1 MAVGRISGPL
11 LKSNL
16 VRNGINLA
24 FETDLLYLDV
34 NNNRIGINNS
44 NPQYELD
51 VSGTTR
57 STDIRI
63 TNKLDVGNLTLDG
76 NTITSDTG
84 QIFLG
89 TADNVVYHSRAL
101 VDSLKFEGN
110 KISTIDSNA
119 NLEFTPN
126 GSGSVNVNSNLN
138 VTGNIHATGN
148 ISADGDIILGD
159 ADTDTITFNGEIASD
174 IIPDATNTYN
184 LGSATKRWNEVYVRN
199 FNASNINTNSI
210 SVSGVNDLT
219 NTPGNTIYVAEN
231 GLDTNNGIHPADPF
245 TSVKHALSQ
254 ASAGDMVYINAGE
267 YEEVFPLE
275 VPVGVTVRGAGLR
288 AVTIKPTSDTRY
300 NNAFLLNGESTVE
313 ELTVKDFF
321 SGGNFHVVTD
331 LPANN
336 QLTFNIG
343 TAPQAHTY
351 VSGGTFEVG
360 ESTQANITAA
370 TYNNVTGDLTITIDA
385 IHDSFI
391 GARHFLSGMTFSCA
405 GGQKVYPND
414 GYGFRFATNFTVSSR
429 SPYIRNVTVITK
441 GTVTSA
447 SDPRGFDSGDA
458 GKGALVDGSYAESAS
473 REASMLFHSVTF
485 ITPGVDGLSAT
496 NGARVEWLNCFT
508 YFAKRSIHC
517 FDSSIGKK
525 SDGKTRIRFSGITG
539 TFAAGNTVT
548 VTSRDASTVVTFT
561 VESVDND
568 VLIVDG
574 KDTNLL
580 GFDTTP
586 QSIVSS
592 NGATATTIENVDVKD
607 FGAEV
612 RTIASA
618 SVYGTCGLVGDGP
631 GVLVYAI
638 GHNLA
643 YVGTQKAV
651 TNDPTQAVQVN
662 EVVTSNDA
670 KIRFSSVDHKGDFR
684 VGDLF
689 HVEQD
694 SGTVNFSANA
704 LNIDLT
710 SGATFTDGSNTTFIN
725 GSRVDTGNLRL
736 SGNTLESTAG
746 DLQLDAATNLIV
758 LQDPTNISN
767 NLTVTGDVT
776 LGAGV
781 TISDPSQVNITVPN
795 YIASDI
801 IPATD
806 NIYNLGN
813 STYKW
818 KQLWVSELNVD
829 DFTINT
835 NTIKVNNSNADL
847 ELYASGTGK
856 VIIPNNTLQVDNNLT
871 VGGSSTLQDVQ
882 VNGNVNVTGNIT
894 QGGDIVITGD
904 VNVTNNLTVASDATF
919 EGIRISGNSITTTD
933 SNSPLQLN
941 ASNNGVVNI
950 YNNNVDVQNNLLV
963 QGTIT
968 ADNLVTNNVITG
980 TEFATSDIL
989 ITQNYITTTDS
1000 NSDLELRAAG
1010 TGGIDL
1016 EGLFI
1021 NGSTITT
1028 SSTLTFAPGGQSVNI
1043 TGTGS
1048 FAIPKGTTAQRDTA
1062 LGAGIIRYN
1071 TELTRFEGYDG
1082 SNWFNLTG
1090 IQDLDGDTKIT
1101 AELTSGSND
1110 GTIRFFTNGSVV
1122 ATLDSTKFVVPE
1134 VQIDDININGNVI
1147 STSTVDTDLQFSAN
1161 GTGSVKFENFGIS
1174 GSTIT
1179 NTVAD
1184 EVSLFENSGTGYV
1197 KFGGT
1202 YGVVI
1207 PSGNTS
1213 ARGSVATGMIRYN
1226 TEDERVELYDGTSWV
1241 SVAGSAGGVN
1251 FSLAKELAVEM
1262 ALIVG

>member
-110 KISTIDSNA
+110 KISTTDSNA

-618 SVYGTCGLVGDGP
+618 SVYGTFGLVGDGP

-950 YNNNVDVQNNLLV
+950 YNNNVDVCECV
-963 QGTIT
+963 
-968 ADNLVTNNVITG
+968 
-980 TEFATSDIL
+980 
-989 ITQNYITTTDS
+989 
-1000 NSDLELRAAG
+1000 
-1010 TGGIDL
+1010 
-1016 EGLFI
+1016 
-1021 NGSTITT
+1021 
-1028 SSTLTFAPGGQSVNI
+1028 
-1043 TGTGS
+1043 
-1048 FAIPKGTTAQRDTA
+1048 
-1062 LGAGIIRYN
+1062 
-1071 TELTRFEGYDG
+1071 
-1082 SNWFNLTG
+1082 
-1090 IQDLDGDTKIT
+1090 
-1101 AELTSGSND
+1101 
-1110 GTIRFFTNGSVV
+1110 
-1122 ATLDSTKFVVPE
+1122 
-1134 VQIDDININGNVI
+1134 
-1147 STSTVDTDLQFSAN
+1147 
-1161 GTGSVKFENFGIS
+1161 
-1174 GSTIT
+1174 
-1179 NTVAD
+1179 
-1184 EVSLFENSGTGYV
+1184 
-1197 KFGGT
+1197 
-1202 YGVVI
+1202 
-1207 PSGNTS
+1207 
-1213 ARGSVATGMIRYN
+1213 
-1226 TEDERVELYDGTSWV
+1226 
-1241 SVAGSAGGVN
+1241 
-1251 FSLAKELAVEM
+1251 
-1262 ALIVG
+1262 

>member
-110 KISTIDSNA
+110 KISTTDSNA

-618 SVYGTCGLVGDGP
+618 SVYGTFGLVGDGP

-1147 STSTVDTDLQFSAN
+1147 STSTVDTDLQFSIFC
-1161 GTGSVKFENFGIS
+1161 K
-1174 GSTIT
+1174 
-1179 NTVAD
+1179 
-1184 EVSLFENSGTGYV
+1184 
-1197 KFGGT
+1197 
-1202 YGVVI
+1202 
-1207 PSGNTS
+1207 
-1213 ARGSVATGMIRYN
+1213 RY
-1226 TEDERVELYDGTSWV
+1226 RKRKV
-1241 SVAGSAGGVN
+1241 
-1251 FSLAKELAVEM
+1251 
-1262 ALIVG
+1262 